1 MIPAVAGARQ
11 RVPPRCREFPPS
23 GPLPLRF
30 AVVANRAAEPC
41 FGVDAPGHRRG
52 KRHGA
57 ETVPVQSISVDIK
70 PAVR

>member
-1 MIPAVAGARQ
+1 
-11 RVPPRCREFPPS
+11 
-23 GPLPLRF
+23 
-30 AVVANRAAEPC
+30 
-41 FGVDAPGHRRG
+41 VDAPGHRRG